1 MPRRPSR
8 RSRLDDDDSESSLSL
23 FCNSAGVENSDASF
37 YSDLDSSD
45 DSSSAEEVIIG
56 DYSAGGASSGEEDGS
71 VAWKEEESSSGEE
84 EEGSSSS
91 FSGEESSDLFSEKDS
106 DVGSVHYLYPHS
118 ASYREN
124 DSSSRSSDG
133 SVSSLDGDD
142 DEEKGSSDENS
153 INEAA
158 VGSAKRFYLDE
169 KFRGSVLKEKKRE
182 HIPLLRAMAIG
193 LDDGDRQDDR
203 FNECVDNGFV
213 KKADVQPLKRHL
225 YAEAMRRSSGNL
237 KALSSWKV
245 KGLIDHLQNQQNRV
259 EEEDEIWIVKKIDA
273 ALKKFEKSPPVWY
286 VSANNKA
293 VGYTVLYNLMMQCEE
308 SHIFEKSI
316 KVVWES
322 SKVFHCYS
330 LPLFEQYYKSMK
342 ALTNKDRNRWKEEE
356 DDFKKE
362 CKAFPPV
369 KEVDRRGNK
378 FWYDSNAKK
387 LLRED
392 VKKGLHIGKA
402 PSQLRSER
410 DEYKAFTKK
419 KFRDQLYAEVQQQR
433 CDAYWKPK
441 RNKEGLERHYQ
452 DARDVT
458 NDLLDIEDVLEGVRV
473 MRV

>member
-8 RSRLDDDDSESSLSL
+8 RSRLDDDDSESSLSSL
-23 FCNSAGVENSDASF
+23 SCNSAGVENSDASF

-84 EEGSSSS
+84 EEGSGSS

-182 HIPLLRAMAIG
+182 HIPLLRAMASG

-203 FNECVDNGFV
+203 FNDCVENGFV
-213 KKADVQPLKRHL
+213 KKKDVEIFKRHL
-225 YAEAMRRSSGNL
+225 YAVTWKIILSLRLIGLMLLISNL
-237 KALSSWKV
+237 EFLKLSLSF
-245 KGLIDHLQNQQNRV
+245 I
-259 EEEDEIWIVKKIDA
+259 
-273 ALKKFEKSPPVWY
+273 STC
-286 VSANNKA
+286 A
-293 VGYTVLYNLMMQCEE
+293 V
-308 SHIFEKSI
+308 
-316 KVVWES
+316 
-322 SKVFHCYS
+322 
-330 LPLFEQYYKSMK
+330 
-342 ALTNKDRNRWKEEE
+342 TNKQCVDSAYPYLFDLVLRNE
-356 DDFKKE
+356 
-362 CKAFPPV
+362 
-369 KEVDRRGNK
+369 RRVY
-378 FWYDSNAKK
+378 F
-387 LLRED
+387 L
-392 VKKGLHIGKA
+392 
-402 PSQLRSER
+402 
-410 DEYKAFTKK
+410 T
-419 KFRDQLYAEVQQQR
+419 
-433 CDAYWKPK
+433 
-441 RNKEGLERHYQ
+441 
-452 DARDVT
+452 
-458 NDLLDIEDVLEGVRV
+458 
-473 MRV
+473 